1 MLEKNN
7 EKEKKNVDKLFENDK
22 LNKNNENDEKKQ
34 FSELHKEEKD
44 FKQYDNLKDEISLE
58 EDEED
63 PSYKEMALELEN
75 ISNSEEME
83 EYIENNHIVDIA
95 HAFYDIDEDNL
106 LNVLH
111 SMNDEQKASVIE
123 QMDEDLQKQIFEM
136 LSDEEAID
144 ILEYMSPDDIA
155 DILGYIEIRKSKSIL
170 NKMKRSQSNK
180 IRELL
185 SYEADTAGGK
195 MTTQYIAFKYNL
207 DVKTVMEKLKFI
219 APKTEVIETIFVTNE
234 KKELVGE
241 VDLRD
246 ILIASNDTLL
256 KDIMDDNVMYA
267 YVEEDQEDVA
277 RMVAKY
283 DLKVV
288 PVINNR
294 KNLLGIITIDDII
307 HVIQEENTED
317 ILKLGGVSEEE
328 DINSN
333 FLNSVKQRLP
343 WLLVN
348 LGTAFTSSFVISNFS
363 NIIEQVVVLS
373 AIMSIVTGM
382 GGNAGTQ
389 SLSVTIRALALDEI
403 ETSDMW
409 LVVLNSFLIGLINGS
424 ILGIL
429 CGLIVYIF
437 YGNFYISLI
446 MFLAMVANQIVACMA
461 GFIIPMS
468 LKLLKIDP
476 AMASGVLL
484 TGITDIFGFLIFLSL
499 ATMFL
504 SRIL

>member
-1 MLEKNN
+1 MSKKEYEKDLKISNN
-7 EKEKKNVDKLFENDK
+7 EQNQEEQSKLVNSEKIGMFEENLSDEKLRQKYENLENEEINDK
-22 LNKNNENDEKKQ
+22 
-34 FSELHKEEKD
+34 
-44 FKQYDNLKDEISLE
+44 
-58 EDEED
+58 DEED
-63 PSYKEMALELEN
+63 PSYKEMAAELQN
-75 ISNSEEME
+75 ITNSEEMD

-95 HAFYDIDEDNL
+95 HAFNDIDENNF

-111 SMNDEQKASVIE
+111 SMSDEQKASVIE
-123 QMDEDLQKQIFEM
+123 QMDEDLQTEIFEM

-170 NKMKRSQSNK
+170 NKMKRSRSNK

-207 DVKTVMEKLKFI
+207 DVQTVMEKLKFI

-246 ILIASNDTLL
+246 ILIASNNTLL
-256 KDIMDDNVMYA
+256 KDIMNDNVMYA

-288 PVINNR
+288 PVINHR

-389 SLSVTIRALALDEI
+389 SLSVTIRALALDEV
-403 ETSDMW
+403 ESGDTW
-409 LVVLNSFLIGLINGS
+409 VVILNSFLIGLINGS

-429 CGLIVYIF
+429 CGLIVYVF
-437 YGNFYISLI
+437 YSNFYISLI
-446 MFLAMVANQIVACMA
+446 MFLAMIANQIVACMA
-461 GFIIPMS
+461 GFVIPMS

-499 ATMFL
+499 ATVFL
-504 SRIL
+504 SKIL